1 MPSSPRPNFGPQ
13 RQRKSSMPLSKNTMR
28 RESRVWSRE
37 SGVKKQ
43 FAFDS
48 GLQTL
53 DSLVAL
59 VERFIMKKF
68 LPVAFCLML
77 SVLCVYTS
85 ARAQGG
91 APKSGPDPTTL
102 RDPELERDSLKN
114 LEAAKLYFNMRKA
127 YRASLARCEE
137 IIAGN
142 PNVTRID
149 EAIWFAGMS
158 VLYLSQGKGKQA
170 ADPKV

>member
-1 MPSSPRPNFGPQ
+1 LSPI
-13 RQRKSSMPLSKNTMR
+13 T
-28 RESRVWSRE
+28 VI
-37 SGVKKQ
+37 
-43 FAFDS
+43 
-48 GLQTL
+48 
-53 DSLVAL
+53 
-59 VERFIMKKF
+59 ERFIMKKF
-68 LPVAFCLML
+68 LLVAFCLML
-77 SVLCVYTS
+77 SVLCAQTA

-91 APKSGPDPTTL
+91 VPKSGPDPTTL

-142 PNVTRID
+142 PNFTRID

-158 VLYLSQGKGKQA
+158 DLYLSQGK
-170 ADPKV
+170 